1 MGDIGFDGLTIGER
15 VAAAIRDKGYKVEDV
30 AFALDLTT
38 GHVRKLMRGEH
49 DWKEDHLIAAATFL
63 DQDLYYLK
71 TGRRFIGRPEEQM
84 ELKERIANDMNSV
97 SQLPAE
103 DRIEHLAC
111 ILEIAAKIMRQ

>member
-15 VAAAIRDKGYKVEDV
+15 IAAAINDKGCKVEDI
-30 AFALDLTT
+30 AFALDLTA
-38 GHVRKLMRGEH
+38 GHVRKLLRGEH
-49 DWKEDHLIAAATFL
+49 AWKEEHLSSAARFL

-97 SQLPAE
+97 SQLPTE
-103 DRIEHLAC
+103 DRIEHIAS
-111 ILEIAAKIMRQ
+111 ILEFAAKIIRQ